1 MRKLAYARQTAS
13 GELTRRSCSLCVS
26 YHNFFPASAR
36 PSKHKCLPSPIC
48 CFPFQN
54 FSVPP
59 ISRQGWDF
67 CGGWRGAESE
77 AGWFLSTESPLDPEE
92 GFKLL
97 SSTAS
102 RGAQEIR
109 KALPTVWFP
118 ASGSNHS
125 EALRQGGRP
134 TEPLCTLPPVTK
146 HSKISTVNLDVS
158 TDTVTHVGFC

>member
-1 MRKLAYARQTAS
+1 MRKLAYARQTVS

-36 PSKHKCLPSPIC
+36 PSKHKCLPLPTY

-54 FSVPP
+54 FGVPH
-59 ISRQGWDF
+59 
-67 CGGWRGAESE
+67 
-77 AGWFLSTESPLDPEE
+77 
-92 GFKLL
+92 L
-97 SSTAS
+97 SSRVGLLRWLKGS
-102 RGAQEIR
+102 RIRGGMVLINWLPTWPRRRFQAPLLHSQSGAQEIR
-109 KALPTVWFP
+109 KTLPTVWFP

-134 TEPLCTLPPVTK
+134 TEPLCTLPPLTK
-146 HSKISTVNLDVS
+146 HAKISTGNLDVS